1 MLNTKQQEFVD
12 YAVKKFGTNEL
23 TVSQLKDA
31 NKHFGCKYAPQWL
44 IKNSDYKIG
53 KSLFKLPTE
62 NDVVKTTSGETEKVL
77 PTETKN
83 EAAFVVSS
91 LVGDII
97 PKKDSVF
104 VSFGNYPDLKS
115 IVKSNMFYPVFITG
129 LSGNG
134 KTMGVT
140 QACAEAKKELIR
152 VNITIETDEDDLLG
166 GYRLKDGQTVW
177 QNGPVIE
184 AMERGALLLLDE
196 IDLASNKIMCLQP
209 ILEGSGIYVKKIN
222 KFVKPKNGFNV
233 IATANTK
240 GQGSDDGKFIGTNVL
255 NEAFLERFPVTFEQE
270 YPPVKV
276 EQKILD
282 NVMSAY
288 DLKDPKFTENL
299 VKWADVIRKTFYDG
313 GVDEI
318 IATRRLVHIINAF
331 AIFKNKLKAV
341 QVCVN
346 RFDDDTKNSFL
357 DLYSK
362 VDAGVNIEDIS
373 GNGNDVDP
381 INMEEET
388 AKLGPNAQQII
399 EGVKKWGQG
408 LKAKGVF
415 SDEDF
420 EEFKVF
426 AATANGINTINKLR
440 KYYGEQTIPTAPVD
454 VDGAP
459 SNDELYELVADPKYK
474 TDPAFRRKV
483 EQQFARAFPGKVDTG
498 EI

>member
-12 YAVKKFGTNEL
+12 HAVEKFGTNEL
-23 TVSQLKDA
+23 TVSQLKEA
-31 NKHFGCKYAPQWL
+31 NKKFGCKYAPQWL

-62 NDVVKTTSGETEKVL
+62 NDVVETKSSGESEKVL
-77 PTETKN
+77 PASKISK

-91 LVGDII
+91 LVGDIV
-97 PKKDSVF
+97 PKKDPVF

-115 IVKSNMFYPVFITG
+115 IIKSNMFYPVFITG

-184 AMERGALLLLDE
+184 AMERGATLLLDE

-209 ILEGSGIYVKKIN
+209 ILEGSGIFVKKIN

-255 NEAFLERFPVTFEQE
+255 NEAFLERFPITFEQQ
-270 YPPVKV
+270 YPSASI
-276 EQKILD
+276 EEKILVNTLAKSGKKD
-282 NVMSAY
+282 N
-288 DLKDPKFTENL
+288 DFCKKL
-299 VKWADVIRKTFYDG
+299 VTWADVIRKTYFDG

-318 IATRRLVHIINAF
+318 ISTRRLVHIIQAYSIFNKKVK
-331 AIFKNKLKAV
+331 AIE
-341 QVCVN
+341 VCTN
-346 RFDDDTKNSFL
+346 RFDDDTKNSFME
-357 DLYSK
+357 LYTK
-362 VDAGVNIEDIS
+362 VDAGASAD
-373 GNGNDVDP
+373 
-381 INMEEET
+381 
-388 AKLGPNAQQII
+388 QI
-399 EGVKKWGQG
+399 
-408 LKAKGVF
+408 A
-415 SDEDF
+415 
-420 EEFKVF
+420 
-426 AATANGINTINKLR
+426 
-440 KYYGEQTIPTAPVD
+440 
-454 VDGAP
+454 
-459 SNDELYELVADPKYK
+459 
-474 TDPAFRRKV
+474 
-483 EQQFARAFPGKVDTG
+483 EQQRQEEVASQTDEEDESSDDQEV
-498 EI
+498 I